1 MSGDSKRSSI
11 FSRRRVSRTP
21 AADADADAANAPPP
35 AYNAMPDQAPP
46 GIDSPHGGI
55 PAAPANPEPVDLT
68 AAFAN
73 LHLANLPGDPT
84 VETALAHLK
93 LLFAIQWMKEDVGF
107 TDGLWGLW
115 DARAGPVDPLVKGR
129 PEKPAAKGAEGEK
142 SEKGAWQPDPK
153 DKLRDKNLENLS
165 KIREKRWAL
174 FVARA
179 ASRYETWWK
188 TLERVTTARPMTT
201 GAMSVNDSEVYSH
214 FPTRTAESFW
224 VSEDMLP
231 PLGE

>member
-11 FSRRRVSRTP
+11 FSRRRASRTP
-21 AADADADAANAPPP
+21 ATDGADGDPAGAPPP
-35 AYNAMPDQAPP
+35 AYNAVPDQPPP
-46 GIDSPHGGI
+46 GIDTAGQGAPDA
-55 PAAPANPEPVDLT
+55 PPPANPDPVDLT

-129 PEKPAAKGAEGEK
+129 PEKEVAKGEK

-153 DKLRDKNLENLS
+153 DKLRDKNLEMLS

-188 TLERVTTARPMTT
+188 SLERVTTARPMTT
-201 GAMSVNDSEVYSH
+201 GDMLVANSDMYAD

-224 VSEDMLP
+224 VSDDMLP